1 MLPLYWGEGSGNKI
15 DINWIYLTSNPV
27 IKCHYQFGQLTEKTE
42 GRHCSVEAVMVLET
56 VEDDCRLAPDRPGPA
71 ASTAIFP

>member
-1 MLPLYWGEGSGNKI
+1 M
-15 DINWIYLTSNPV
+15 TSNPV

-71 ASTAIFP
+71 ASTAISP